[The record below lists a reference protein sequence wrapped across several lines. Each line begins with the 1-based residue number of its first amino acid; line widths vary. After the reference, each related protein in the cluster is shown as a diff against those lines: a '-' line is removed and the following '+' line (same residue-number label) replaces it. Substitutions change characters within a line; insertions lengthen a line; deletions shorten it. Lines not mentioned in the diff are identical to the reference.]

1 MDDFLSGLMMVGA
14 IVLGL
19 FILRLSG
26 YLQGA
31 IARTNT
37 SAPIASAYSDKFR
50 PSFER
55 SVKAGSI

>member
-19 FILRLSG
+19 FILAAIWV
-26 YLQGA
+26 LQGA
-31 IARTNT
+31 NARTNT
-37 SAPIASAYSDKFR
+37 SAPLASAYSDKFR

-55 SVKAGSI
+55 SVKAGWI